1 MNLEPRKTIGAP
13 PPPSDYRSTA
23 HKKTPN
29 LSDGRRGATRGRYL
43 GNTIAIVF
51 RPMLFGSYST
61 CLYFKSHEFAH
72 WLNCT
77 PTCSVAMLVL

>member
-51 RPMLFGSYST
+51 RP
-61 CLYFKSHEFAH
+61 C
-72 WLNCT
+72 
-77 PTCSVAMLVL
+77 CSVRTVHACTLKAMSLLIG